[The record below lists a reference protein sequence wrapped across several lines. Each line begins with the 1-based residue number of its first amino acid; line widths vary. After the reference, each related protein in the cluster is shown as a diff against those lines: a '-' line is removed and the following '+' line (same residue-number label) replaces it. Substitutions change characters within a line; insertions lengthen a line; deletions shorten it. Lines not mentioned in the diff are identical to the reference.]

1 MNNKL
6 FTLFLLAL
14 TLSASAQNYKLFNA
28 GTKKVFT
35 EYPVTD
41 SSYSIAFDSAAVS
54 GSDSI
59 YFPYTGIEDQFMEV
73 SNCMFWG
80 GPMCRQQNKP
90 TWPGLK
96 IISESDGRYLFFNN
110 PGDTLFFDF
119 ALLPGASS
127 LFFEDDQQRFMLL
140 AEDADTMNILGII
153 DSVRYFRI
161 LHTDLQGNPI
171 NSLLNN
177 ELIILGKQLGLARF
191 FRIDLFPQVLQP
203 LTILGNSS
211 PETGLVRLTHEMI
224 YDHQPGDEIQYRE
237 WFDNFGG
244 PPAVNYQRFTKY
256 VFLERSNSP
265 DTITYRVK
273 RSVFEMGSDVM
284 LTDTI
289 LLQYRR
295 GVVLAE
301 IPYDYI
307 DQNNRM
313 EYRVLDM
320 ADYCG
325 LSMWTYT
332 TKPEYLMYCAEDNCW
347 GVYDTQGPPPV
358 GETRVVAGLGLYLDV
373 STVIS
378 PPPYGYSSGK
388 EVVYFKKNGIS
399 CGQEVIVGVENQP
412 LIDHSVAI
420 FPNPAGDFLYI
431 RNEHDNSG
439 TIGIFNSNGQL
450 KISAIIEN
458 QLTELD
464 LTNLSPGIY
473 LVKVIGA
480 KQLRSFKLIKE

>member
-1 MNNKL
+1 MKNKL

-14 TLSASAQNYKLFNA
+14 TISASAQNYKLFNA
-28 GTKKVFT
+28 GSKKVFT

-59 YFPYTGIEDQFMEV
+59 YFPYTGIEDQFMDAG
-73 SNCMFWG
+73 NCMFWG

-96 IISESDGRYLFFNN
+96 IISEPDDRFLFFNN

-119 ALLPGASS
+119 DLIPGALS
-127 LFFEDDQQRFMLL
+127 LVFEDDQQRFMLL

-153 DSVRYFRI
+153 DSVRFFRI

-177 ELIILGKQLGLARF
+177 ELIIIGKQLGLARF

-203 LTILGNSS
+203 LTLLGNSS

-237 WFDNFGG
+237 WYDNFGG

-273 RSVFEMGSDVM
+273 RSVFEMGSDVI

-295 GVVLAE
+295 EVVLAE

-412 LIDHSVAI
+412 LSDHTVTI
-420 FPNPAGDFLYI
+420 FPNPAGDKLFI
-431 RNEHDNSG
+431 KSASAIDG
-439 TIGIFNSNGQL
+439 TILILNMNGQL
-450 KISAIIEN
+450 VHESVFENSFAEIS
-458 QLTELD
+458 TG
-464 LTNLSPGIY
+464 NLSPGIY
-473 LVKVIGA
+473 LIKVIGSNGVTVKKFI
-480 KQLRSFKLIKE
+480 KQ